1 MNYGPYMPMQPFGYT
16 NQTKDYGA
24 TQEKIAQPV
33 PNLVRNFVEI
43 RVLNDNENVD
53 TLYVQNKTLFLNDK
67 FMIIK
72 GIDGSL
78 EKWEINKI
86 YPVDPKDQKIKEL
99 ERQIKELKEMIKY
112 EPSSNDEDVSN
123 TTSEN

>member
-16 NQTKDYGA
+16 NQTKDYVT

-33 PNLVRNFVEI
+33 PNLVRNFVEV

-112 EPSSNDEDVSN
+112 EPSSNDEDVSD

>member
-1 MNYGPYMPMQPFGYT
+1 MNYGPYMPMQPFGYA
-16 NQTKDYGA
+16 NQTKDYGT

-33 PNLVRNFVEI
+33 PNLVRNFVEV

>member
-1 MNYGPYMPMQPFGYT
+1 MNYGPYMPIQPFGYT
-16 NQTKDYGA
+16 NQTKDYGT

-33 PNLVRNFVEI
+33 PNLVRNFVEV

-112 EPSSNDEDVSN
+112 EPSSNDEDVSD